1 MGARVR
7 TAATITF
14 LTAAVA
20 LVGAGAV
27 GAQVPN
33 RPPKIVLAPT
43 ILSQTTAAPST
54 LPPVREPGVVRVM
67 ATCPA
72 GERHANLQPGTPAFN
87 EIVGAQ
93 SRLGRTIEQLRRYAT
108 TQAKSFGDLRF
119 GGKNNGTVVI
129 SFTGDLQIHAEALTK
144 ITDIPNGVVVC
155 PAVETAATRVALA
168 KELVARLQGA
178 LVGGSLTPVSGPP
191 VVVLRADRRAVADDL
206 VRTYGSRVQVVLGEF
221 VYPDATVARHDTSTP
236 RRSCGSVP
244 IPGPSASAL
253 RWSVAKPVKVHS
265 GGDISTVVSWR
276 NTKRQTITYES
287 GDPITGVVTAV
298 GSNRVLAFY
307 GGAIAG
313 VGHGAALQPGQTDQV
328 RGLVATASCDISFGY
343 ALAPGRYTVRFVFGG
358 FDFSANGGLKV
369 ERFVSNPIPLTIT
382 NDPPPPLPKLSPASP
397 ITLLPGAGG
406 GGPGATIAAGPIT
419 PKGAP

>member
-1 MGARVR
+1 MRARAR

-14 LTAAVA
+14 LSAAVV

-27 GAQVPN
+27 GAQVTN
-33 RPPKIVLAPT
+33 PPPRIDAVPPV
-43 ILSQTTAAPST
+43 QTTAAPPT
-54 LPPVREPGVVRVM
+54 LPPVREPGEVRVM

-72 GERHANLQPGTPAFN
+72 GEKAPANLQPGTPAFN

-93 SRLGRTIEQLRRYAT
+93 SRLGRTIEQVRRYAT
-108 TQAKSFGDLRF
+108 TQALSFGDLRF
-119 GGKNNGTVVI
+119 GGKNNGTVVV

-168 KELVARLQGA
+168 NELVARLQGA
-178 LVGGSLTPVSGPP
+178 LVGGSLTPISGPP

-221 VYPDATVARHDTSTP
+221 VYPDATVARLDTPTP

-244 IPGPSASAL
+244 IPGPSSSAL
-253 RWSVAKPVKVHS
+253 RWSVAKPLKVPS
-265 GGDISTVVSWR
+265 GGEISTVVSWR
-276 NTKRQTITYES
+276 NTKRRTITYES

-307 GGAIAG
+307 GGSIAG
-313 VGHGAALQPGQTDQV
+313 VGHGAALRPGQTDRV
-328 RGLVATASCDISFGY
+328 RGLVATGSCDTSFGY
-343 ALAPGRYTVRFVFGG
+343 ALAPGQYTVRFVFGG
-358 FDFSANGGLKV
+358 FDL
-369 ERFVSNPIPLTIT
+369 EQFVSNPIPLTIT
-382 NDPPPPLPKLSPASP
+382 NDPPPPLPKLSPAPP
-397 ITLLPGAGG
+397 ITLMPGAGG

-419 PKGAP
+419 SKSAP